1 MDGKIYLEGG
11 AAGEA
16 FCQNLMK
23 YMYESDEGKKLYIK
37 WANDDKLDK
46 LHRELTKSGLKLC
59 PLNFFTLSLYILTI
73 IREQGFALLK
83 PTVADTLSELSELS
97 EVKSITFTDA
107 NGKTVTS
114 NNSQLIDMVMGN
126 IKAGDKEIYE
136 CNKFVRV
143 DELTD
148 KMLIQSSFA
157 YNVALFLKEYFKDYP
172 RRGNCCMV
180 SAKEQEL
187 IRYMVYFFGLAPAVL
202 SKSRFRQ
209 WIKYYNEHRDR
220 VNTAKIAGEILP
232 LQFVRYKDWKGGNVK
247 LDKVEGLEIGDS
259 VSFK

>member
-1 MDGKIYLEGG
+1 
-11 AAGEA
+11 
-16 FCQNLMK
+16 MK
-23 YMYESDEGKKLYIK
+23 NMFESDEGKKLFNRWNK
-37 WANDDKLDK
+37 DDKLNK
-46 LHRELTKSGLKLC
+46 LHKELTESGLKLC
-59 PLNFFTLSLYILTI
+59 PLNFFTLCQYILTI

-126 IKAGDKEIYE
+126 IKAGDKVTYE
-136 CNKFVRV
+136 CSKFVRV

-157 YNVALFLKEYFKDYP
+157 YNVALFLKEYFKDYH

-202 SKSRFRQ
+202 SESRFRQ

-220 VNTAKIAGEILP
+220 VNTATIAGEILP

-247 LDKVEGLEIGDS
+247 LDKVEGLKVGDS

>member
-1 MDGKIYLEGG
+1 
-11 AAGEA
+11 
-16 FCQNLMK
+16 
-23 YMYESDEGKKLYIK
+23 
-37 WANDDKLDK
+37 
-46 LHRELTKSGLKLC
+46 
-59 PLNFFTLSLYILTI
+59 
-73 IREQGFALLK
+73 
-83 PTVADTLSELSELS
+83 
-97 EVKSITFTDA
+97 VKSITFTDA

-126 IKAGDKEIYE
+126 IKAGDKVTYE
-136 CNKFVRV
+136 CSKFVRV

-157 YNVALFLKEYFKDYP
+157 YNVALFLKEYFKDYH

-202 SKSRFRQ
+202 SESRFRQ

-220 VNTAKIAGEILP
+220 VNTATIAGEILP

-247 LDKVEGLEIGDS
+247 LDKVEGLKVGDS